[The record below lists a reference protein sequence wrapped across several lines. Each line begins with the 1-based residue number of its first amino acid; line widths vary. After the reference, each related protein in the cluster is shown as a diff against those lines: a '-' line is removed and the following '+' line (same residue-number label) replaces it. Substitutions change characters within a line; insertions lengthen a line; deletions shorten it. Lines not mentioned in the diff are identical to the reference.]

1 MSLFVPSMYVNGVM
15 DINIDLL
22 RDMNIKGII
31 LDVDDTI
38 AEHGSQVPFRGVTD
52 WILKL
57 KNYGIKII
65 ILSNNLKKR
74 VKPFAEKVGIPFVSV
89 GLKPAPFGIIKALRK
104 ISLNKEEVVMVGDQ
118 IFTDILGANI
128 YGLKSILIEPIGEP
142 KSINLKMKRKFE
154 KRIKQKLKSQFL
166 MK

>member
-1 MSLFVPSMYVNGVM
+1 MSLFIPNVYVNGVI

-22 RDMNIKGII
+22 RNMNVKGVI

-38 AEHGSQVPFRGVTD
+38 AEHGSQTPFKGVTD

-57 KNYGIKII
+57 KSYGIKII

-74 VKPFAEKVGIPFVSV
+74 VKPFAEKLEIPFISM
-89 GLKPAPFGIIKALRK
+89 GLKPTPIGIIKALK
-104 ISLNKEEVVMVGDQ
+104 NISLSRKETAMVGDQ
-118 IFTDILGANI
+118 IFTDVLGANI
-128 YGLKSILIEPIGEP
+128 CGLKSILIEPIGEP
-142 KSINLKMKRKFE
+142 KSINLKIKRKFE
-154 KRIKQKLKSQFL
+154 KRIKQKLKSEFS